1 MSIQKVRA
9 YFETLGI
16 ADRIR
21 EFTVSSAT
29 VELAAQAVGCEPA
42 RIAKTLSFLVDGRA
56 VLIVAAGDAKVDNP
70 RYKNEFHTKAKMLT
84 PDEVTELVGHS
95 VGGVCPFGVK
105 EGVRVFL
112 DESLKRFETVY
123 PACGSANSAVR
134 LTIPELEQ
142 CSGFEGWIDVCKAWR
157 EEEQQ

>member
-1 MSIQKVRA
+1 
-9 YFETLGI
+9 
-16 ADRIR
+16 
-21 EFTVSSAT
+21 
-29 VELAAQAVGCEPA
+29 
-42 RIAKTLSFLVDGRA
+42 
-56 VLIVAAGDAKVDNP
+56 
-70 RYKNEFHTKAKMLT
+70 MLT